1 MNFDDFKTAW
11 NDEQAAD
18 IKVPATIEKLKTAHM
33 PLEQLRKKM
42 HGEFYVQL
50 ISVLLIAFIPQIFN
64 FSQSLYLPFY
74 GMYAVF
80 FSLCA
85 YYLAKLVI
93 FYKTLDVNTLSTRDS
108 LYETYYNLK
117 LNIEVYKSFT
127 YSLTPLALIFGGLII
142 LNVGD
147 GKLMKMI
154 IDHGLKDTQVIWAT
168 VTFIVVMISV
178 TVITELYVSKQYGR
192 YASQLKTLIDELK
205 EG

>member
-33 PLEQLRKKM
+33 PVEQLRRKM
-42 HGEFYVQL
+42 HGEFYVQV
-50 ISVLLIAFIPQIFN
+50 ISVILIAFIPQLLN

-80 FSLCA
+80 FSLCT
-85 YYLAKLVI
+85 YYLAKLII
-93 FYKTLDVNTLSTRDS
+93 FYKTLDVSTLSTKDS

-127 YSLTPLALIFGGLII
+127 YSLSPFALIFGALVI
-142 LNVGD
+142 LNAGD

-154 IDHGLKDTQVIWAT
+154 VEHGLKDTQVIWAT
-168 VTFIVVMISV
+168 TTFIVVMVSV
-178 TVITELYVSKQYGR
+178 TIITELYVSKQYGR

-205 EG
+205 EV

>member
-11 NDEQAAD
+11 SDEQAAD

-42 HGEFYVQL
+42 HVEFYIQL
-50 ISVLLIAFIPQIFN
+50 ISVIFIAFIPQIFN
-64 FSQSLYLPFY
+64 FGRSLYLPFY

-80 FSLCA
+80 FSLCV

-93 FYKTLDVNTLSTRDS
+93 FYKTLDVNALSTRDS
-108 LYETYYNLK
+108 LYETYYNLR

-192 YASQLKTLIDELK
+192 YASQLKILIDELK

>member
-1 MNFDDFKTAW
+1 
-11 NDEQAAD
+11 
-18 IKVPATIEKLKTAHM
+18 
-33 PLEQLRKKM
+33 
-42 HGEFYVQL
+42 
-50 ISVLLIAFIPQIFN
+50 
-64 FSQSLYLPFY
+64 
-74 GMYAVF
+74 MYAVF
-80 FSLCA
+80 FSLCV

-93 FYKTLDVNTLSTRDS
+93 FYKTLDVNALSTRDS

-127 YSLTPLALIFGGLII
+127 YSLTPFALIFGGLII

-192 YASQLKTLIDELK
+192 YASQLKILIDELK